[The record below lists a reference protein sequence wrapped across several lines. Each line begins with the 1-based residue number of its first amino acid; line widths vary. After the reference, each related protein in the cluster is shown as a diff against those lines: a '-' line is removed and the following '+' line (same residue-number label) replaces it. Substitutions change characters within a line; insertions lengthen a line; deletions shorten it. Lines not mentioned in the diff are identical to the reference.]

1 MFPLGSSGPLPRRL
15 RMWYLPHKPRA
26 VFLSRA
32 VLLQVLLSL
41 MLAVAS
47 LHRRITSSQ
56 TEDPYKQGSHDQ
68 QWRRYVWLLKCP
80 VSARFNDRL
89 PYLEYSILQRWA
101 RWLGWTALGMNR
113 SRLCVCVLENSSLL
127 RSEFKC
133 NCSKDVCQYMHP
145 LL

>member
-89 PYLEYSILQRWA
+89 PYLEYSILQRWVCENGKKRIEQKSETDNLMAA
-101 RWLGWTALGMNR
+101 RWLG
-113 SRLCVCVLENSSLL
+113 
-127 RSEFKC
+127 
-133 NCSKDVCQYMHP
+133 
-145 LL
+145 